1 VILSLALN
9 TFWAYKYSFLHKPI
23 VKAYV
28 MCLIKPFL
36 IKGKQSG
43 LVGNV
48 FPRETSFIIH
58 ANKMNALKTGSLK
71 PSD

>member
-1 VILSLALN
+1 
-9 TFWAYKYSFLHKPI
+9 
-23 VKAYV
+23 
-28 MCLIKPFL
+28 M